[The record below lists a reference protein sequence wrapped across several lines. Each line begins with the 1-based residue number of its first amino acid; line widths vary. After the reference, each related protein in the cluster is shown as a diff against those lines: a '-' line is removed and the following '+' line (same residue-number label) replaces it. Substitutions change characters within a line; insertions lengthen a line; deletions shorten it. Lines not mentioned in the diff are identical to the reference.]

1 MSPCESHA
9 ASPYVVTVSIST
21 GGIPKRPILAGLL
34 AKVGFVGD
42 GHCHAEHIRE
52 DRAVSLLDH
61 EILQRLGEEGFPLGP
76 GTVGENLSVAGLR
89 VQQMHPG
96 TRLRI
101 DQVILELQHP
111 RKPGDALN
119 TIDPGLKDAMHGRCG
134 YMASVIREGWIRPG
148 MQIEVLTEETSA
160 DLLGFGDGGIEG
172 SAAHAA
178 LAQHLD
184 V

>member
-42 GHCHAEHIRE
+42 GHRHAEHIRE

-61 EILQRLGEEGFPLGP
+61 EVLQRLVEEGFPLVP
-76 GTVGENLSVAGLR
+76 GTVGENLSVAGLNI
-89 VQQMHPG
+89 QQMHPG

-119 TIDPGLKDAMHGRCG
+119 AIDPGLKDAMRGRCG

-148 MQIEVLTEETSA
+148 MQIEVLTEEISE
-160 DLLGFGDGGIEG
+160 DSLGFSDGGIEG
-172 SAAHAA
+172 STRARGLGPAS
-178 LAQHLD
+178 
-184 V
+184 